1 MIGAKIGPE
10 RERHALEPGLQRLDV
25 DLAVGPE
32 VRAKRAQPDADAA
45 PTIILSTG
53 VQIVS
58 AFHGARP
65 ATTPTSAPTIAH
77 ATYAKPPRP
86 AEPEEPVT
94 DARTNDRSLD
104 EPNDDAHGTAPPLQ
118 SILVL

>member
-1 MIGAKIGPE
+1 MP
-10 RERHALEPGLQRLDV
+10 
-25 DLAVGPE
+25 
-32 VRAKRAQPDADAA
+32 A
-45 PTIILSTG
+45 PTTILSTG

-77 ATYAKPPRP
+77 ATYANAPDVQPSRSRP
-86 AEPEEPVT
+86 YPTPA
-94 DARTNDRSLD
+94 TNDQSLD
-104 EPNDDAHGTAPPLQ
+104 EPNDDAHGMRRLLAN